1 MAAHHRA
8 AGLAAAAA
16 LLGLGFEI
24 GIGSLPAGAASPSG
38 AAAVMRLLE
47 SRRCSRCQLADADLV
62 HADLR
67 DADLSGAALQR
78 ANLSRAQL
86 DGARLTGADLS
97 FTSLQGAS
105 LRGADLRGARLEGTD
120 LREANLSGAL
130 FDSGALASAHWS
142 RATGLSPEMQSY
154 ADLHNAGVEAANA
167 GRFPEAETFFSEA
180 IRKEPAAA
188 ISWVARGISRSEQS
202 KTSLASQD
210 LAYAAKLYEQQGDTA
225 YAKQLQ
231 EASKKLDAPNKKGA
245 RGNGLGMQLVGG
257 VMGAL
262 QFLAP
267 LAAKSFLPVLAG
279 F

>member
-1 MAAHHRA
+1 MGAQHRTAATAVA
-8 AGLAAAAA
+8 AM
-16 LLGLGFEI
+16 LLSVGIELGPFPA
-24 GIGSLPAGAASPSG
+24 PAGAASPSG

-130 FDSGALASAHWS
+130 FDTGALASAHWS

-154 ADLHNAGVEAANA
+154 ADLHNAGVDAATA

-188 ISWVARGISRSEQS
+188 ISWVARGISRSELGKQE
-202 KTSLASQD
+202 LAAQD
-210 LAYAAKLYEQQGDTA
+210 FTYAAKLYEQAGESESANQLSTAASQLTAPQKKQTQG
-225 YAKQLQ
+225 
-231 EASKKLDAPNKKGA
+231 
-245 RGNGLGMQLVGG
+245 GNGIGSQLVS
-257 VMGAL
+257 GAL
-262 QFLAP
+262 GAVQFLAP
-267 LAAKSFLPVLAG
+267 LAVKAFMPLGL
-279 F
+279 